1 MNPARGDAAPS
12 RDARMPARVEVDTIT
27 PRQRRVVNLL
37 EDRARRC
44 EMLAAFAAAG
54 GLERERAANV
64 LCADLGDS
72 MQSLIVGDLRIEAM
86 EDGVHPAV
94 QLLWKG
100 KSNNQWQKLSFDALR
115 VFARDAMLELR
126 AA

>member
-44 EMLAAFAAAG
+44 ELLAALAAAG
-54 GLERERAANV
+54 GLGA
-64 LCADLGDS
+64 S
-72 MQSLIVGDLRIEAM
+72 
-86 EDGVHPAV
+86 
-94 QLLWKG
+94 
-100 KSNNQWQKLSFDALR
+100 
-115 VFARDAMLELR
+115 ARPTCCVPTSEIACK
-126 AA
+126 A